1 MKCQGESSGQ
11 ERGDCRGVTI
21 YQLCDHESHFT
32 FLGPS
37 FCSRK
42 KRDGGYTFILGRKD
56 HMNKASEPARFPRAL
71 AGYLF
76 ASTNN

>member
-11 ERGDCRGVTI
+11 GRGDCGGVTI

-37 FCSRK
+37 FCARK
-42 KRDGGYTFILGRKD
+42 KRDSDYTFILGCTD
-56 HMNKASEPARFPRAL
+56 HMERASEPARFSRATV
-71 AGYLF
+71 GYLF